1 MSLKNT
7 TSVIKSFLLGVLA
20 IIALV
25 ILAAI
30 TTGKVHAESIGSGFP
45 EGHYYKSYAP
55 NLAVEVGKSDRTFS
69 GKNMLQVVA
78 TDGSLDNLDKT
89 SSGEVQVS
97 LTQPDAYM
105 FFRSTEPNKA
115 NQIVLLGNVP
125 VEECVLMVTSENSKI
140 KEFDDLTKDHTVNIG
155 VPGSGSQASW
165 AYFKKLIPTLKDV
178 RTNENSN
185 VLALGDLQTGA
196 ADAMI
201 FVTTKDRTSE
211 VLEMVNAEDSGL
223 RFVDLEDSNLNE
235 KLPSGKPVYTAEK
248 VNVEPGSNWPD
259 KVMGQCMRL
268 QVVANTN
275 NSRKLNEAVV
285 RAIIRAGSSVAAIR
299 E

>member
-1 MSLKNT
+1 MNLKKINNA
-7 TSVIKSFLLGVLA
+7 IKVFLLGVFA

-25 ILAAI
+25 ALTAV

-55 NLAVEVGKSDRTFS
+55 NLAAEVGKIDRTFS

-97 LTQPDAYM
+97 LTQPDAFM

-165 AYFKKLIPTLKDV
+165 AYFKKLIPALKDV

>member
-1 MSLKNT
+1 MSLKKINNA
-7 TSVIKSFLLGVLA
+7 IKVFLLGVFA
-20 IIALV
+20 ILALV
-25 ILAAI
+25 ALAAI
-30 TTGKVHAESIGSGFP
+30 GTGKVHAETIGSGT
-45 EGHYYKSYAP
+45 EQGHYYKSYAP

-97 LTQPDAYM
+97 LTQPDAFM

-165 AYFKKLIPTLKDV
+165 AYFKKLIPALKDI

-248 VNVEPGSNWPD
+248 VSVEPGSSWPD

-285 RAIIRAGSSVAAIR
+285 RAIIRAGSSVATIR

>member
-1 MSLKNT
+1 MSLKKINNA
-7 TSVIKSFLLGVLA
+7 VKVFLLGVFA
-20 IIALV
+20 ILALV
-25 ILAAI
+25 ALTAV

-55 NLAVEVGKSDRTFS
+55 NLAVEVGKIDRTFS

-97 LTQPDAYM
+97 LTQPDAFM
-105 FFRSTEPNKA
+105 FFRSTESNKA

-165 AYFKKLIPTLKDV
+165 AYFKKLIPALKDV

-285 RAIIRAGSSVAAIR
+285 RAIIRAGSSVATIR

>member
-1 MSLKNT
+1 MNLKKINNA
-7 TSVIKSFLLGVLA
+7 VKVFLLGVFA
-20 IIALV
+20 ILALV
-25 ILAAI
+25 ALTAV

-55 NLAVEVGKSDRTFS
+55 NLAVEIGKSDRTFS

-165 AYFKKLIPTLKDV
+165 AYFKKLIPALKDI

-285 RAIIRAGSSVAAIR
+285 RAIIRAGSSVATIR

>member
-165 AYFKKLIPTLKDV
+165 AYFKKLIPALKDV

-248 VNVEPGSNWPD
+248 VNVEPGSNWPN

>member
-1 MSLKNT
+1 MNMKNLNST
-7 TSVIKSFLLGVLA
+7 ARTFFLAVFA
-20 IIALV
+20 ILALV
-25 ILAAI
+25 ALAAI
-30 TTGKVHAESIGSGFP
+30 GTGKVHAETIGSGT
-45 EGHYYKSYAP
+45 EQGHYYKSYAP

-97 LTQPDAYM
+97 LTQPDAFM

-165 AYFKKLIPTLKDV
+165 AYFKKLIPALKDI

>member
-1 MSLKNT
+1 MSLKKINNA
-7 TSVIKSFLLGVLA
+7 IKVFLLGVFA
-20 IIALV
+20 ILALV
-25 ILAAI
+25 ALAAI
-30 TTGKVHAESIGSGFP
+30 GTGKVHAETIGSGT
-45 EGHYYKSYAP
+45 EQGHYYKSYAP

-97 LTQPDAYM
+97 LTQPDAFM

-165 AYFKKLIPTLKDV
+165 AYFKKLIPALKDV

>member
-1 MSLKNT
+1 MSLKKINNA
-7 TSVIKSFLLGVLA
+7 VKVFLLGVFA
-20 IIALV
+20 ILALV
-25 ILAAI
+25 ALTAV

-97 LTQPDAYM
+97 LTQPDAFM

-165 AYFKKLIPTLKDV
+165 AYFKKLIPALKDV

-285 RAIIRAGSSVAAIR
+285 RAIIRAGSSVATIR

>member
-7 TSVIKSFLLGVLA
+7 TSVIKNFLLGVLA
-20 IIALV
+20 IIALL

-165 AYFKKLIPTLKDV
+165 AYFKKLIPALKDI

>member
-1 MSLKNT
+1 MNLKKINNA
-7 TSVIKSFLLGVLA
+7 IKVFLLGVFA
-20 IIALV
+20 ILALV
-25 ILAAI
+25 ALAAI
-30 TTGKVHAESIGSGFP
+30 GTGKVHAETIGSGT
-45 EGHYYKSYAP
+45 EQGHYYKSYAP

-97 LTQPDAYM
+97 LTQPDAFM

-165 AYFKKLIPTLKDV
+165 AYFKKLIPALKDV

-196 ADAMI
+196 ADAII

-285 RAIIRAGSSVAAIR
+285 RAIIRAGSSVATIR

>member
-1 MSLKNT
+1 MSLKKINNA
-7 TSVIKSFLLGVLA
+7 VKVFLLGVFA
-20 IIALV
+20 ILALV
-25 ILAAI
+25 ALTAV

-55 NLAVEVGKSDRTFS
+55 NLAVEVGKIDRTFS

-97 LTQPDAYM
+97 LTQPDAFM

-165 AYFKKLIPTLKDV
+165 AYFKKLIPALKDV

-285 RAIIRAGSSVAAIR
+285 RAIIRAGSSVATIR

>member
-1 MSLKNT
+1 MNMKNLNST
-7 TSVIKSFLLGVLA
+7 ARTFFLAVFA
-20 IIALV
+20 ILALV
-25 ILAAI
+25 ALAAI
-30 TTGKVHAESIGSGFP
+30 GTGKVHAETIGSGT
-45 EGHYYKSYAP
+45 EQGHYYKSYAP
-55 NLAVEVGKSDRTFS
+55 NLAVEVGKSDRSFS
-69 GKNMLQVVA
+69 GKNILQVVA

-97 LTQPDAYM
+97 LTQPDAFM
-105 FFRSTEPNKA
+105 FLRSTEPNKA

-165 AYFKKLIPTLKDV
+165 AYFKKLIPALKDI

>member
-1 MSLKNT
+1 MNLKKINNA
-7 TSVIKSFLLGVLA
+7 VKVFLLGVFA
-20 IIALV
+20 ILALV
-25 ILAAI
+25 ALTAV
-30 TTGKVHAESIGSGFP
+30 TTGKVRAESIGSGFP

-165 AYFKKLIPTLKDV
+165 AYFKKLIPALKDI

-248 VNVEPGSNWPD
+248 VNVEPGSGWPD

>member
-1 MSLKNT
+1 MSLKKINNA
-7 TSVIKSFLLGVLA
+7 IKVFLLGVFA
-20 IIALV
+20 ILALV
-25 ILAAI
+25 ALAAI
-30 TTGKVHAESIGSGFP
+30 GTGKVHAETIGSGT
-45 EGHYYKSYAP
+45 EQGHYYKSYAP

-97 LTQPDAYM
+97 LTQPDAFM

-125 VEECVLMVTSENSKI
+125 VEECVLMVASENSKI

-165 AYFKKLIPTLKDV
+165 AYFKKLIPALKDI

>member
-1 MSLKNT
+1 MNLKKINNA
-7 TSVIKSFLLGVLA
+7 IKVFLLGVFA
-20 IIALV
+20 ILALV
-25 ILAAI
+25 ALAAI
-30 TTGKVHAESIGSGFP
+30 GTGKVHAETIGSGT
-45 EGHYYKSYAP
+45 EQGHYYKSYAP
-55 NLAVEVGKSDRTFS
+55 NLAVEIGKSDRTFS

-165 AYFKKLIPTLKDV
+165 AYFKKLIPALKDI

-285 RAIIRAGSSVAAIR
+285 RAIIRAGSSVATIR

>member
-7 TSVIKSFLLGVLA
+7 TTIIKSFLLGVLA

-30 TTGKVHAESIGSGFP
+30 TTGKVRAESIGSGFP

-97 LTQPDAYM
+97 LTQPDAFM

-165 AYFKKLIPTLKDV
+165 AYFKKLIPALKDI

>member
-1 MSLKNT
+1 MSLKKINNA
-7 TSVIKSFLLGVLA
+7 IKVFLLGVFA
-20 IIALV
+20 ILALV
-25 ILAAI
+25 ALAAI
-30 TTGKVHAESIGSGFP
+30 GTGKVHAETIGSGT
-45 EGHYYKSYAP
+45 EQGHYYKSYAP

-97 LTQPDAYM
+97 LTQPDAFM

-165 AYFKKLIPTLKDV
+165 AYFKKLIPALKDI

>member
-1 MSLKNT
+1 MSLKSTNNAAK
-7 TSVIKSFLLGVLA
+7 VFFLGVFA
-20 IIALV
+20 ILALV
-25 ILAAI
+25 ALTAI
-30 TTGKVHAESIGSGFP
+30 CTGKVHAETIGSGFP

-55 NLAVEVGKSDRTFS
+55 NLAVEVSKTDRQYS
-69 GKNMLQVVA
+69 GKAMLQVVD
-78 TDGSLDNLDKT
+78 TEGSLDNLDKT
-89 SSGEVQVS
+89 ASGEVQIA
-97 LTQPDAYM
+97 LTQPDAFMY
-105 FFRSTEPNKA
+105 FRSTEPNKA

-165 AYFKKLIPTLKDV
+165 SYFKKLIPALKDV
-178 RTNENSN
+178 RTNDNSN

-196 ADAMI
+196 TDAMI
-201 FVTTKDRTSE
+201 FVTTKDKTSE

-235 KLPSGKPVYTAEK
+235 KLPSGKPVYNAEK
-248 VNVEPGSNWPD
+248 VNVEPGSAWPD

-268 QVVANTN
+268 QIIANTN
-275 NSRKLNEAVV
+275 NPRKLNEAVV
-285 RAIIRAGSSVAAIR
+285 RSIIRSGNSVATIR

>member
-1 MSLKNT
+1 MNLKKINNA
-7 TSVIKSFLLGVLA
+7 IKVFLLGVFA

-25 ILAAI
+25 ALTAV

-55 NLAVEVGKSDRTFS
+55 NLAAEVGKIDRTFS

-97 LTQPDAYM
+97 LTQPDAFM

-165 AYFKKLIPTLKDV
+165 AYFKKLIPTLKDI

>member
-1 MSLKNT
+1 MNVKTQNPVVKN
-7 TSVIKSFLLGVLA
+7 FCLA
-20 IIALV
+20 VFAILALV
-25 ILAAI
+25 ALAAI
-30 TTGKVHAESIGSGFP
+30 GTGKVHAETIGSGFP
-45 EGHYYKSYAP
+45 EGHYYRSYAP
-55 NLAVEVGKSDRTFS
+55 NLALEVAKTDRTFS
-69 GKNMLQVVA
+69 GKGMLQVIP
-78 TDGSLDNLDKT
+78 TEGSLDNLNKT
-89 SSGEVQVS
+89 ADGEVQIA

-105 FFRSTEPNKA
+105 YFRSTEPNKA

-165 AYFKKLIPTLKDV
+165 AYFKKLIPGLKDV

-185 VLALGDLQTGA
+185 VLALGDLQTEA
-196 ADAMI
+196 ADALI
-201 FVTTKDRTSE
+201 FVTTKDKTSE

-223 RFVDLEDSNLNE
+223 RFVDLENSNLNE
-235 KLPSGKPVYTAEK
+235 KLPSGKPVYSAEK

-268 QVVANTN
+268 QIIANTN
-275 NSRKLNEAVV
+275 NPRKLNEAVV
-285 RAIIRAGSSVAAIR
+285 RSIIRAGSSVATIR

>member
-165 AYFKKLIPTLKDV
+165 AYFKKLIPALKDI

>member
-1 MSLKNT
+1 MSLKKINNA
-7 TSVIKSFLLGVLA
+7 IKVFLLGVFA
-20 IIALV
+20 ILALV
-25 ILAAI
+25 ALAAI
-30 TTGKVHAESIGSGFP
+30 GTGKVHAETIGSGT
-45 EGHYYKSYAP
+45 EQGHYYKSYAP
-55 NLAVEVGKSDRTFS
+55 NLAVEIGKSDRTFS

-97 LTQPDAYM
+97 LTQPDAFM

-125 VEECVLMVTSENSKI
+125 VEECVLMVASENSKI

-165 AYFKKLIPTLKDV
+165 AYFKKLIPALKDI

-248 VNVEPGSNWPD
+248 VNVEPGSGWPD
-259 KVMGQCMRL
+259 KVMGQCKRL

>member
-1 MSLKNT
+1 MNMKNLNST
-7 TSVIKSFLLGVLA
+7 ARTFFLAVFA
-20 IIALV
+20 ILALV
-25 ILAAI
+25 ALAAI
-30 TTGKVHAESIGSGFP
+30 GTGKVHAETIGSGT
-45 EGHYYKSYAP
+45 EQGHYYKSYAP
-55 NLAVEVGKSDRTFS
+55 NLAVEVGKSDRSFS
-69 GKNMLQVVA
+69 GKNILQVVA

-97 LTQPDAYM
+97 LTQPDAFM

-165 AYFKKLIPTLKDV
+165 AYFKKLIPALKDI

-268 QVVANTN
+268 QIVANTN

>member
-1 MSLKNT
+1 MNLKKINNA
-7 TSVIKSFLLGVLA
+7 VKVFLLGVFA
-20 IIALV
+20 ILALV
-25 ILAAI
+25 ALTAV

-55 NLAVEVGKSDRTFS
+55 NLAVEVGKIDRTFS

-97 LTQPDAYM
+97 LTQPDAFM

-165 AYFKKLIPTLKDV
+165 AYFKKLIPALKDV

-285 RAIIRAGSSVAAIR
+285 RAIIRAGSSVATIR